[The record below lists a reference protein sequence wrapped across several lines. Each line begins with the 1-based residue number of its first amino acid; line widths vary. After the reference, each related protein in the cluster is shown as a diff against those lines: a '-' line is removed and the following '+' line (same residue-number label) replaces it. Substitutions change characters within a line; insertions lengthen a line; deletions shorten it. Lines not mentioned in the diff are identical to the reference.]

1 MVQLRSSFFPS
12 TGEHVSQQ
20 RVAFRMIATL
30 CAATAIVDA
39 VYFFLAFRLQQPQ
52 MFALA
57 WVTLFFFGVTLAGTW
72 LVRSGQLG
80 GAAWLISGA
89 MAIIWPLITGLWVS
103 DIGLILSVSPALM
116 SLALAQMMPRK
127 QVPWAVALGV
137 IASIV
142 TILLDMFGQ
151 PGRLFVSE
159 LQILIALTVALIVL
173 AYGYFFTQGFA
184 DYPLR
189 IKLILAFLVVTIV
202 AVGVVDAVTDLT
214 IRTILNRD
222 TTENLQT
229 LADAQA
235 RLIGDILTNEV
246 ETLQVMTHNDII
258 HQALDQGD
266 FAAYD
271 STNLAAIQKLLSDL
285 DEQWQ
290 QVDEQDPLVR
300 SRLDSAAAA
309 ELTDL
314 QRSSANNAEV
324 FITDQYGAVV
334 AATGKTSDFNQADE
348 QWWQAAYNQGRGGVY
363 IGLPEFDE
371 SSQTF
376 GVNLALPI
384 YDDADPVRVA
394 GVLRSTYSFAGLT
407 NLLLTIKGEQ
417 TDQITARLDTDL
429 LIEDQIWHLDDDR
442 FEPIAS
448 ETLAAILATETQ
460 GVGEFEFEGVM
471 SLVGQSFIRVNSA
484 NSQPASLNWR
494 VLTYVE
500 REATL
505 GPIRDQR
512 QNILLVGLGVLLAT
526 TVIAVGVTRL
536 LADPITRLTAVAEQV
551 AAGNLTAQ
559 VPVQSTDEIGA
570 LAAAFNTMTA
580 RLRENIDNLEDRV
593 TGRTR
598 QLETVVEL
606 SQRLSRILD
615 LNELM
620 RQVVTL
626 VKERFNYY
634 HVHIYLL
641 AADDN
646 SLVMAEGYG
655 PAGAEMK
662 RQGHHIP
669 LSAPKSLVAR
679 AARERELITVGDV
692 RQDPNWL
699 PNPLLPETRSEI
711 AIPVQYGAE
720 VVGVLD
726 VQSDKVG
733 GLSQE
738 DEAVLRALAN
748 QIANAV
754 HNARQFAATQA
765 ALERVQHLQ
774 SVYTGQAWQQLGGD
788 RTRAYD
794 YRQSPL
800 LPPLDAVPT
809 PEAVAAL
816 REKRTVDLRLPAG
829 APERD
834 GPDPAEPSSALAT
847 PLKLRGQVIGILGL
861 QNEDP
866 DRQWTADEIA
876 LIEAVSEQMSL
887 ALENARL
894 FEETQRN
901 AWRDRVVSE
910 STAKL
915 WSAAEIEEVMRAA
928 VAQLGDKLQA
938 SEVVLRLGTEVE

>member
-12 TGEHVSQQ
+12 TGEPVSQQ

-57 WVTLFFFGVTLAGTW
+57 WVTLFFFGVTFAGTW

-116 SLALAQMMPRK
+116 TLALAQMMPRK

-159 LQILIALTVALIVL
+159 LQILIAVTVALIVL

-348 QWWQAAYNQGRGGVY
+348 QWWQAAYNEGRGGVY

-417 TDQITARLDTDL
+417 ADQITARLDTDL

-471 SLVGQSFIRVNSA
+471 SLVGQSFIRINLTNSR
-484 NSQPASLNWR
+484 PASLNWR

-526 TVIAVGVTRL
+526 TVIAVGVARL
-536 LADPITRLTAVAEQV
+536 LADPIT
-551 AAGNLTAQ
+551 
-559 VPVQSTDEIGA
+559 
-570 LAAAFNTMTA
+570 
-580 RLRENIDNLEDRV
+580 
-593 TGRTR
+593 
-598 QLETVVEL
+598 
-606 SQRLSRILD
+606 
-615 LNELM
+615 
-620 RQVVTL
+620 
-626 VKERFNYY
+626 
-634 HVHIYLL
+634 
-641 AADDN
+641 
-646 SLVMAEGYG
+646 
-655 PAGAEMK
+655 
-662 RQGHHIP
+662 
-669 LSAPKSLVAR
+669 
-679 AARERELITVGDV
+679 
-692 RQDPNWL
+692 
-699 PNPLLPETRSEI
+699 
-711 AIPVQYGAE
+711 
-720 VVGVLD
+720 
-726 VQSDKVG
+726 
-733 GLSQE
+733 
-738 DEAVLRALAN
+738 
-748 QIANAV
+748 
-754 HNARQFAATQA
+754 
-765 ALERVQHLQ
+765 
-774 SVYTGQAWQQLGGD
+774 
-788 RTRAYD
+788 
-794 YRQSPL
+794 
-800 LPPLDAVPT
+800 
-809 PEAVAAL
+809 
-816 REKRTVDLRLPAG
+816 
-829 APERD
+829 
-834 GPDPAEPSSALAT
+834 
-847 PLKLRGQVIGILGL
+847 
-861 QNEDP
+861 
-866 DRQWTADEIA
+866 
-876 LIEAVSEQMSL
+876 
-887 ALENARL
+887 
-894 FEETQRN
+894 
-901 AWRDRVVSE
+901 
-910 STAKL
+910 
-915 WSAAEIEEVMRAA
+915 
-928 VAQLGDKLQA
+928 
-938 SEVVLRLGTEVE
+938 